1 MSPPRKIGET
11 IRVVELT
18 PSYSMELDD
27 KGQWRMYKTFIG
39 RHGSYKTRLYE
50 VPNDV
55 CNAIGK
61 NLKLGSFN
69 EASLKRD

>member
-1 MSPPRKIGET
+1 
-11 IRVVELT
+11 
-18 PSYSMELDD
+18 MELDD

-61 NLKLGSFN
+61 NLKLESFN
-69 EASLKRD
+69 EAE